1 MSATNPAHQ
10 IPRWSVVGMEGMFV
24 KMWDPPTESP
34 ATPDLIAPTNPV
46 PEVMAA
52 AGMAAAPPAPHTMQ
66 LDLLHGLT
74 LNTWDNAVTGKKLN
88 FFTIIN
94 PDIAATANG
103 VYPGTTIRIPN
114 GSIFH
119 CSTSGKGPPP
129 HTIHW
134 HGMEPTPM
142 NDGVGHCSM
151 EIGQYTY
158 QWQPTFIGTYFY
170 HCHRNTMQHFE
181 FGLFGLLLV
190 EPADAYHA
198 TLADPTIPIGH
209 CRDGKRRTGANL
221 QNFPQFPGWVG
232 GDRTDA
238 DPWTGN
244 PALKF
249 GTNPHAMTVPYDVEA
264 LMVFDD
270 RDSVWSDLASDA
282 RQTFPAHGAHP
293 GYDDNFTANI
303 KGNANF
309 FAFNDYNADYW
320 FVTGVPVPC
329 ARFGTA
335 TIDPVAAGLPNGL
348 IPPEL
353 NSGISGS
360 MIAINAFVG
369 QTILVRVLD
378 AAYNNCLYTFP
389 VDIVIIEWD
398 GRPLGVPPYGFNEA
412 YLVPAGT
419 PIEVAVGRRFGAL
432 IRTTVPVNDFAVCKF
447 IDTRGAHVAGFEQV
461 LCTAKVPINISA
473 QSFGITASAA
483 ANGIITPLG
492 ETRLA
497 PGSGQ
502 TYTITP
508 DPGYRV
514 SALVVDGQQLPGATS
529 HTFAGVG
536 ADHYIN
542 AYFEPSGLTIT
553 AAADANGSISP
564 AGAVGVTLGG
574 SQTFTITPAPG
585 FAVSALVV
593 DGQQLPGATSHTFTN
608 VVASHYINAYFAPSG
623 LTITASADA
632 NGSISPAGA
641 IGVALGSNHT
651 YTITPNAGFKV
662 AALVVDGV
670 QLPGATS
677 HTFTNVTASHYINAY
692 FVASDIV
699 ITAAAGLNGSISPAG
714 ATVMTQGGNQTYT
727 ITPNTGYQVSK
738 LVVDGEQLLGAPTH
752 TFSNVVASHYINA
765 YFEPIAGATSFSVTA
780 SAGTGGSISPAGVT
794 TVPTGSDLTYTIT
807 PDPGKTVVALV
818 VDGVFLSGATSYT
831 FTNVTH
837 NHYIN
842 AYFQ

>member
-34 ATPDLIAPTNPV
+34 ATPDMIAPTNPV

-52 AGMAAAPPAPHTMQ
+52 AGMAATPPAPHTMQ

-74 LNTWDNAVTGKKLN
+74 LDTWDKAVTGNKLN

-103 VYPGTTIRIPN
+103 VYPGTTIRVPS

-221 QNFPQFPGWVG
+221 QNFPQFPGWIG
-232 GDRTDA
+232 GDRTDP

-264 LMVFDD
+264 LWVFDD

-282 RQTFPAHGAHP
+282 RQTFPAHGPHP
-293 GYDDNFTANI
+293 GYDDNFTNNV
-303 KGNANF
+303 KSGF
-309 FAFNDYNADYW
+309 FAFNDYNANYW

-335 TIDPVAAGLPNGL
+335 VIDPAGPTPAGGGLPNGL

-353 NSGISGS
+353 NSGISGTQ
-360 MIAINAFVG
+360 IAINAFVG

-378 AAYNNCLYTFP
+378 AAYNNCTYTFP
-389 VDIVIIEWD
+389 VDVVIIEWD

-419 PIEVAVGRRFGAL
+419 PIEVSVGRRFGAL
-432 IRTTVPVNDFAVCKF
+432 IRSTVPVNDFAVCKF

-461 LCTAKVPINISA
+461 LCTAKVPITISA
-473 QSFGITASAA
+473 QSFGITAAA
-483 ANGIITPLG
+483 ASNGIITPLG
-492 ETRLA
+492 ATRLA

-514 SALVVDGQQLPGATS
+514 APLVVDGQQLPGATTY
-529 HTFAGVG
+529 TFAGVG

-542 AYFEPSGLTIT
+542 AYFEPSDLTIT
-553 AAADANGSISP
+553 AAAAANGTISP
-564 AGAVGVTLGG
+564 AGATGVTSGQ
-574 SQTFTITPAPG
+574 SQTFTITPNPG

-593 DGQQLPGATSHTFTN
+593 DGQQLPA
-608 VVASHYINAYFAPSG
+608 
-623 LTITASADA
+623 
-632 NGSISPAGA
+632 
-641 IGVALGSNHT
+641 
-651 YTITPNAGFKV
+651 
-662 AALVVDGV
+662 
-670 QLPGATS
+670 ATS
-677 HTFTNVTASHYINAY
+677 HTFTNVTTDHYINAY

-699 ITAAAGLNGSISPAG
+699 ITAAAGPYGNISPAG
-714 ATVMTQGGNQTYT
+714 ATVVTQGGDQAYT
-727 ITPNTGYQVSK
+727 ITPNAGYQIAK
-738 LVVDGEQLLGAPTH
+738 IVVDGELLLGAPIY
-752 TFSNVVASHYINA
+752 TFTNVVANHYINA

-780 SAGTGGSISPAGVT
+780 AAGAGGSISPAGVT
-794 TVPTGSDLTYTIT
+794 AVPTGSDLTYTIT